1 MEAGSWRLCP
11 LTDVRE
17 RLLTASH
24 YALNKGPGSFP
35 ESKQISSL
43 VIRPSCSKCPGFL
56 CITQEEFREHCK
68 TEWHLYNLKQGQLSP
83 KSFEDWSL
91 GGDIDEEDCCDESSD
106 ESLVENPYTAN
117 RLMIN
122 SIPFTVA
129 DSGQYGYPS
138 VLPCIDPI
146 LNAPYVSVL
155 LIRSGRFAGAV
166 WDRLGNNI
174 VHTCFKRYTV
184 RRKNGGAQSK
194 NDSKGAPA
202 NSVGAQIRRAQEQKL
217 AEEVWDLVINRWR
230 KYFAQSETVVFA
242 YSSKSQSD
250 TLFVGPLSKRESS
263 CIVLPVS
270 VSVRDPTYAEVCR
283 VYKILT
289 SVAFPS

>member
-1 MEAGSWRLCP
+1 M
-11 LTDVRE
+11 
-17 RLLTASH
+17 
-24 YALNKGPGSFP
+24 
-35 ESKQISSL
+35 
-43 VIRPSCSKCPGFL
+43 
-56 CITQEEFREHCK
+56 
-68 TEWHLYNLKQGQLSP
+68 YNLKQGQLSP
-83 KSFEDWSL
+83 KSFEVWSL
-91 GGDIDEEDCCDESSD
+91 GVGSDEEDCCDESSD
-106 ESLVENPYTAN
+106 ESLVEKPYTAD

-129 DSGQYGYPS
+129 DSGRYAYPS
-138 VLPCIDPI
+138 VLPCIDQL
-146 LNAPYVSVL
+146 LNAPCVSVL
-155 LIRSGRFAGAV
+155 LIRSGRFAGAI
-166 WDRLGNNI
+166 WDRLGNII

-194 NDSKGAPA
+194 KDSKGAPV

-217 AEEVWDLVINRWR
+217 AEEVSDLIINKWR
-230 KYFAQSETVVFA
+230 KYFAQSATVVFA

-250 TLFVGPLSKRESS
+250 SLFIGPLSKSKSS

-270 VSVRDPTYAEVCR
+270 VSVRDPTFAEVCR